1 MDIYKLIKGD
11 KYIWTIVCLLSIF
24 SVVMVYSSSSY
35 LAFAYKSG
43 NSLSYLFRHLFHLF
57 IGFLIMGLIAMVP
70 YKYFYNIS
78 YFIFCISL
86 IMIFFSIKTNIKIEG
101 VNASRWIKLAGF
113 TFQPSELAKL
123 SLFMLLSRNLVHYK
137 DKLHSIRFS
146 FIPILLPI
154 LIICSLILP
163 SDFSSAA
170 IIFLVSLIIIFVGG
184 LNFKS
189 FFLLVISAIISFIIF
204 FKISKTLSSSDS
216 RVFTWES
223 RISSY
228 FSSKNKLNYQVNQA
242 KKAIYLGGV
251 WGNGPGKSIQKYF
264 LPQSS
269 SDFIFAIIIE
279 EYGRIG
285 ALIILSLYLFFIYR
299 VLKIGVKCE
308 DQFALMLSIG
318 LGLSIISQA
327 FLNMLVAV
335 NLIPVTGQTLP
346 LLSAGGSSVWITC
359 ASIGII
365 LSISKSVK
373 KLNYE

>member
-1 MDIYKLIKGD
+1 MDVYKLIKGD

-24 SVVMVYSSSSY
+24 SVIMVYSSSSY
-35 LAFAYKSG
+35 LAFEYKSG

-57 IGFLIMGLIAMVP
+57 IGFLIMGLIAIVP

-189 FFLLVISAIISFIIF
+189 FFFLVISAIISFIIF

-228 FSSKNKLNYQVNQA
+228 FSSKNKSNYQVNQA

-251 WGNGPGKSIQKYF
+251 WGKGPGKSIQKYF

-373 KLNYE
+373 KMNYE